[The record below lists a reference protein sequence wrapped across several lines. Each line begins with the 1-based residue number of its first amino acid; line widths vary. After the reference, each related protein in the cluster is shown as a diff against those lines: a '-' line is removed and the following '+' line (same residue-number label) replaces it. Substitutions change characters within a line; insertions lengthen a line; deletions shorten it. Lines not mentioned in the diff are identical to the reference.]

1 MHAFDMVGLEGR
13 TFLPDANLSRRFSLL
28 SKIKDW
34 RDIAAK
40 IYHNE
45 KSDLRERKKGE
56 KEEKRRR
63 DENTYSKT
71 FFFVSR
77 SLPASFPDA
86 YNLRFECISKTEQNC

>member
-45 KSDLRERKKGE
+45 KSDLKKKKRRKRRKK
-56 KEEKRRR
+56 KEMKIRTVRHFFCVSLTSRLFPRRLQPKIR
-63 DENTYSKT
+63 MH
-71 FFFVSR
+71 
-77 SLPASFPDA
+77 
-86 YNLRFECISKTEQNC
+86 Q

>member
-45 KSDLRERKKGE
+45 KSDLKKK
-56 KEEKRRR
+56 KEEKKKKKEG

-71 FFFVSR
+71 FF
-77 SLPASFPDA
+77 LCLAHFPP
-86 YNLRFECISKTEQNC
+86 LSQTPTT